1 MPYFKNDKANILF
14 IHIPKTGGTAVESY
28 LSRRYNI
35 KLNMARLFYF
45 DKTFSNVSLQH
56 QTLSTILQNHSRFNI
71 QLSDL
76 VIFTVIRNPYTR
88 IISDLLWNKL
98 ITGRESP
105 AIITRRITS
114 YLQRYKRNPA
124 AKDNHIRPQY
134 QFLISNGQIDP
145 SIKILRQETLASDM
159 NALGFNNFPMK
170 QESSGNY
177 YDLLTFEAVTLINT
191 VYRQDFLH
199 FGYDMITSNEM
210 LQTKQHRYNTPSFVP
225 RSVPRPVPR
234 PVQNAVKK
242 QQPRNLHRIFFPS
255 T

>member
-1 MPYFKNDKANILF
+1 MPYFKNDKTNILF
-14 IHIPKTGGTAVESY
+14 IHIPKTGGSAVESY

-35 KLNMARLFYF
+35 KLNKSRLFYF
-45 DKTFSNVSLQH
+45 DKTFSHVSLQH

-76 VIFTVIRNPYTR
+76 MIFTVVRNPYTR
-88 IISDLLWNKL
+88 IISDLFWNN
-98 ITGRESP
+98 IINGTESP

-114 YLQRYKRNPA
+114 YLQCFKRNQT

-134 QFLISNGQIDP
+134 QFLIANGQIDP
-145 SIKILRQETLASDM
+145 SVKILRQETLASDM

-170 QESSGNY
+170 QESSSNY
-177 YDLLTFEAVTLINT
+177 FDLLTFEAVTLINT

-199 FGYDMITSNEM
+199 FGYDMITSNEI
-210 LQTKQHRYNTPSFVP
+210 LQTQQTRNTPQ
-225 RSVPRPVPR
+225 RPVPR

-242 QQPRNLHRIFFPS
+242 QQPRNLRGIFFPGA
-255 T
+255 